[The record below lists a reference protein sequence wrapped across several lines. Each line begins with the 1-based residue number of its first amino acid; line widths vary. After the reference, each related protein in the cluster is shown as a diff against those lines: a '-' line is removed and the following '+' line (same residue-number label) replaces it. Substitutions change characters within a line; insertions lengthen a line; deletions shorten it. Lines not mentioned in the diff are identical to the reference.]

1 MRLADDLWSE
11 AAAFAFVTAAV
22 ADATFNLEVVAYNDY
37 AETAVNAFVETVYN
51 DGADL

>member
-22 ADATFNLEVVAYNDY
+22 AETAAYTASAEAYADA
-37 AETAVNAFVETVYN
+37 AETAARDKEETP
-51 DGADL
+51 